1 METTPK
7 QKLSFLVLRSLGSL
21 IFIMAGISHFMK
33 TAGAAAR
40 LEKAPFAH
48 LATWMA
54 SAETLILLSGA
65 GLLIGGF
72 MLLAGFKT
80 KLASAGLLAILI
92 PITLT
97 VQVGSGDYGPLFK
110 NVALFGL
117 FKNVALFGLL
127 IFFILNG
134 AVYYSIDSFLEQK
147 KRIIPI
153 AARNNGYVTIVA
165 IGLMVLLGSCATTNA
180 QNNMQK
186 GITQTTGNIN
196 YAVLISQP
204 NHLKAA
210 VNTAET
216 ITKESSYKRESF
228 VVMACGKSVEAFKKD
243 GGMAAE
249 IAKGRAAGVTY
260 MLCGMSLNQFKI
272 PVTDL
277 VDGVEI
283 TPNGLTYMF
292 DLKQKGYTTVE
303 L

>member
-7 QKLSFLVLRSLGSL
+7 QRISFLVLRSLGSL
-21 IFIMAGISHFMK
+21 IFIMAGVSHFVK

-54 SAETLILLSGA
+54 PAETLILLSGV

-72 MLLAGFKT
+72 MLLLGFKT

-110 NVALFGL
+110 NVALI
-117 FKNVALFGLL
+117 GLL
-127 IFFILNG
+127 IFFIING

-153 AARNNGYVTIVA
+153 PAQNKSYVTIVA
-165 IGLMVLLGSCATTNA
+165 IGLMVLLGSCATTSA
-180 QNNMQK
+180 QNA
-186 GITQTTGNIN
+186 TQQVTSLPATTTK

-216 ITKESSYKRESF
+216 ITKDSKYNRESF

-243 GGMAAE
+243 GAMAAE

-260 MLCGMSLNQFKI
+260 MLCGMSLKQFNI
-272 PVTDL
+272 IAADL

>member
-7 QKLSFLVLRSLGSL
+7 QKISFLVLRSLGSL
-21 IFIMAGISHFMK
+21 IFIMAGLSHFIK

-54 SAETLILLSGA
+54 PAETLIILSGV
-65 GLLIGGF
+65 GLLLGGI
-72 MLLAGFKT
+72 MLLVGFKT
-80 KLASAGLLAILI
+80 KLASSGLLAILI

-110 NVALFGL
+110 NVALL
-117 FKNVALFGLL
+117 GLL
-127 IFFILNG
+127 IFFIING
-134 AVYYSIDSFLEQK
+134 ALYYSVDTLLEQK
-147 KRIIPI
+147 KKIMTISV
-153 AARNNGYVTIVA
+153 RNNGYVSLIA
-165 IGLMVLLGSCATTNA
+165 LGLMGLFGSCATTSA
-180 QNNMQK
+180 PNNMQQDISH
-186 GITQTTGNIN
+186 ITASTN

-216 ITKESSYKRESF
+216 IIKDSKYNREAF

-243 GGMAAE
+243 GTMAAE
-249 IAKGRAAGVTY
+249 IAKGSAAGVRY
-260 MLCGMSLNQFKI
+260 ILCGMSLKQFNI
-272 PVTDL
+272 SAADL
-277 VDGVEI
+277 VDGVEV
-283 TPNGLTYMF
+283 TPNGLTFMF

>member
-7 QKLSFLVLRSLGSL
+7 QQISFLVLRSLGSL
-21 IFIMAGISHFMK
+21 IFIVAGISHLVK

-48 LATWMA
+48 LATWIA
-54 SAETLILLSGA
+54 PAETLIILSGI

-80 KLASAGLLAILI
+80 RLASAGLLAILV

-110 NVALFGL
+110 NVALIGM
-117 FKNVALFGLL
+117 L
-127 IFFILNG
+127 IFFIVNG
-134 AVYYSIDSFLEQK
+134 ARHYGLDQVLKQK
-147 KRIIPI
+147 KKASLAPMRNGSY
-153 AARNNGYVTIVA
+153 AAVLAVGF
-165 IGLMVLLGSCATTNA
+165 LVLLGSCATTSA
-180 QNNMQK
+180 RHT
-186 GITQTTGNIN
+186 TQEATARAFTK

-216 ITKESSYKRESF
+216 ITKSSKYNRESF
-228 VVMACGKSVEAFKKD
+228 VVMACGKSVEAFRRD
-243 GGMAAE
+243 GAMAAE
-249 IAKGRAAGVTY
+249 IEKGRAAGVTY
-260 MLCGMSLNQFKI
+260 MLCGMSLQQFKI
-272 PVTDL
+272 PAADL
-277 VDGVEI
+277 VDGVEV

-292 DLKQKGYTTVE
+292 DLKQQGYTTVE

>member
-7 QKLSFLVLRSLGSL
+7 QKISFLVLRSLGSL
-21 IFIMAGISHFMK
+21 IFIIAGVSHFMK
-33 TAGAAAR
+33 TAGATAR
-40 LEKAPFAH
+40 LENAAFAH

-54 SAETLILLSGA
+54 PAEALILLSGV
-65 GLLIGGF
+65 GLLVGGF

-110 NVALFGL
+110 NVALIGF
-117 FKNVALFGLL
+117 L
-127 IFFILNG
+127 IFFIING
-134 AVYYSIDSFLEQK
+134 AMYYSIDTLLEHK
-147 KRIIPI
+147 KRIMTIP
-153 AARNNGYVTIVA
+153 ARQNIYVSIIA
-165 IGLMVLLGSCATTNA
+165 IGLMIVLGSCATTSA
-180 QNNMQK
+180 QNAAQQRN
-186 GITQTTGNIN
+186 THATTSIN

-216 ITKESSYKRESF
+216 ITKDSKYNRESF

-243 GGMAAE
+243 GTMAAE
-249 IAKGRAAGVTY
+249 ITRGRAAGVTY
-260 MLCGMSLNQFKI
+260 MLCGMSLKQFNI
-272 PVTDL
+272 TASDL
-277 VDGVEI
+277 VDDVEV

-292 DLKQKGYTTVE
+292 DLKQKGYITVE

>member
-1 METTPK
+1 METSPK
-7 QKLSFLVLRSLGSL
+7 QKISFLVLRSLGSL
-21 IFIMAGISHFMK
+21 IFIMAGLSHFVK

-54 SAETLILLSGA
+54 PTETLIILSGI
-65 GLLIGGF
+65 GLLVGGF

-80 KLASAGLLAILI
+80 RLASAGLLAILI

-110 NVALFGL
+110 NVALI
-117 FKNVALFGLL
+117 GLL
-127 IFFILNG
+127 IFFIING
-134 AVYYSIDSFLEQK
+134 ALYYSIDTLLEQR
-147 KRIIPI
+147 KRIVPMP
-153 AARNNGYVTIVA
+153 ARKNGYVTIVA
-165 IGLMVLLGSCATTNA
+165 VGLMVLLGSCATTSA
-180 QNNMQK
+180 
-186 GITQTTGNIN
+186 QTTTQQGVSDTTANTN

-210 VNTAET
+210 VNTAEEM
-216 ITKESSYKRESF
+216 TKDSKYNRDSF

-243 GGMAAE
+243 GAMAAE

-260 MLCGMSLNQFKI
+260 MLCGMSLKQFNI
-272 PVTDL
+272 TAADL

>member
-7 QKLSFLVLRSLGSL
+7 QKISFLVLRSLGSL
-21 IFIMAGISHFMK
+21 IFIMAGVSHFMK

-40 LEKAPFAH
+40 LENAPFAH
-48 LATWMA
+48 LATWIA
-54 SAETLILLSGA
+54 PAETLILLSGI
-65 GLLIGGF
+65 GLLVGGF
-72 MLLAGFKT
+72 MLLTGFKT
-80 KLASAGLLAILI
+80 KLAAFGLLAILI

-110 NVALFGL
+110 NVALI
-117 FKNVALFGLL
+117 GLL
-127 IFFILNG
+127 IFFIING
-134 AVYYSIDSFLEQK
+134 ALYYSVDTLLEQK
-147 KRIIPI
+147 KKIMTIP
-153 AARNNGYVTIVA
+153 AQKHGYVTIVA
-165 IGLMVLLGSCATTNA
+165 IGLMVLLGSCATTSARNT
-180 QNNMQK
+180 
-186 GITQTTGNIN
+186 TQQVTTVSAANTK

-216 ITKESSYKRESF
+216 ITKDSKYNREDF

-243 GGMAAE
+243 GTMAAE
-249 IAKGRAAGVTY
+249 IAKGSAAGVTY
-260 MLCGMSLNQFKI
+260 MLCGMSLKQFNI
-272 PVTDL
+272 SAADL
-277 VDGVEI
+277 VDGVEV

>member
-7 QKLSFLVLRSLGSL
+7 QKISFLVLRSLGSL
-21 IFIMAGISHFMK
+21 IFIMAGTSHFVK

-110 NVALFGL
+110 NVALI
-117 FKNVALFGLL
+117 GLL
-127 IFFILNG
+127 IFFIING
-134 AVYYSIDSFLEQK
+134 AVYHSIDSFLEQK
-147 KRIIPI
+147 KRIIPLP
-153 AARNNGYVTIVA
+153 ARNKGYVPIVV

-180 QNNMQK
+180 QNTMNQRM
-186 GITQTTGNIN
+186 THTTASTK

-216 ITKESSYKRESF
+216 ITKDSKYNRDSF

-243 GGMAAE
+243 GAMAAE

-260 MLCGMSLNQFKI
+260 ILCGMSLKQFNI
-272 PVTDL
+272 ALSDL
-277 VDGVEI
+277 IDGVEI